1 MRQKRTTS
9 KHIFLRM
16 ISVLMSIL
24 MIAIMAI
31 SCQGPQ
37 GPQGEKGET
46 GEQGEKG
53 DPGAVGATGAPGLDG
68 KDGVDGKDGADGKAG
83 ADGKDGLNG
92 KDGIDGLTPSI
103 GDNGNWWIG
112 DVDTGVR
119 AEGLDGEDGQD
130 GKDGKDGLNGSK
142 GKDGKDGEDGE
153 DGEDGL
159 TPYVGPNGNW
169 WIGNK
174 DTGVCAEAL
183 DGKDGKDGKDGED
196 GEDGKD
202 GLTPY
207 VGPNGNWW
215 IGNKDIGVR
224 AEGVDGQ
231 DGKDGEKGDTGAPG
245 KNGTDGEDGKTPVF
259 RVLNGWLQWKY
270 EGESTWKNLYE
281 LDEPLE
287 EGLVRVRYSL
297 GGGAMPEG
305 VASEV
310 VVTAG
315 ASIYLPVPKYDGYS
329 FDGWYISG
337 EEYPVTSPYR
347 VHQSITLTAKWVPGA
362 KVTGTKI
369 YTMSDLAK
377 IKNNLSGTYVLM
389 NDIDCGGLALPP
401 IGTDSNNAFRGLFD
415 GQGYTISNFVASP
428 AEYIGLFGYNSGTI
442 RNLNVAD
449 FDLHTESTNTSGAV
463 NVGGIAGYNAGLI
476 EKCSAQNGNI
486 YIKIINTR
494 HGGLIAGTSSGTI
507 RNCYATGSVYVDH
520 PTTRNDKYGRA
531 GGIVASNDGTLENCY
546 VNASVYAYG
555 YDGPFSAKYG
565 DAALMCALNNS
576 SGTISNCL
584 AFGSVLEGNNCRG
597 DICGRSDGSIT
608 NCYKDVNLTLT
619 NPTHTYATPMSK
631 TQLSNPSFYEITLEW
646 DPTIWNLTNIN
657 LENGKY
663 PTLNQK

>member
-37 GPQGEKGET
+37 GHQGEKGET

-183 DGKDGKDGKDGED
+183 DGKDGKDGED

-231 DGKDGEKGDTGAPG
+231 DGKDGEKGEKGDPGVAGA
-245 KNGTDGEDGKTPVF
+245 DGKTTVF
-259 RVLNGWLQWKY
+259 RVHNGWLQWKY
-270 EGESTWKNLYE
+270 VNDTFWTNLYE
-281 LDEPLE
+281 INGTPAP
-287 EGLVRVRYSL
+287 EGLVRVRYSV
-297 GGGAMPEG
+297 GGGKLPNG
-305 VASEV
+305 VPSQV
-310 VVTAG
+310 DVTVG
-315 ASIYLPVPKYDGYS
+315 TSIYLPTPEYDGYA

-377 IKNNLSGTYVLM
+377 IKNNLEGTYVLM

-401 IGTDSNNAFRGLFD
+401 IGTDKANAFRGLFD

-428 AEYIGLFGYNSGTI
+428 GQYNGLFGYNAGTI

-449 FDLHTESTNTSGAV
+449 FSMRMEQSNTNGYV
-463 NVGGIAGYNAGLI
+463 CVGGLVGFNAGNI
-476 EKCSAQNGNI
+476 EQCTAQNGDI
-486 YIKIINTR
+486 YVKLTNNR
-494 HGGLIAGTSSGTI
+494 AAGLIAGASNGTI
-507 RNCYATGSVYVDH
+507 ENCYATGSVYVNQ
-520 PTTRNDKYGRA
+520 PSGSSANANA
-531 GGIVASNDGTLENCY
+531 GGIVGENEGGRIENCL
-546 VNASVYAYG
+546 VNASV
-555 YDGPFSAKYG
+555 SAHG
-565 DAALMCALNNS
+565 GNHGGTGRAALISATNEGSGQILNC
-576 SGTISNCL
+576 IVL
-584 AFGSVLEGNNCRG
+584 GSVTAGNSTRG
-597 DICGRSDGSIT
+597 DICGPSEGSIK
-608 NCYKDVNLTLT
+608 NCYKDENLTLN
-619 NPTHTYATPMSK
+619 NPTNTYATPMSK
-631 TQLSNPSFYEITLEW
+631 TQLSNPNCYEITLEW

-657 LENGKY
+657 LENGRY